1 MKDRIINSK
10 TKEEVK
16 KAVKNGNVA
25 RVNFCSVEK
34 PGEKCAKYVEKQ
46 LNADVRGTLANR
58 EEKSSGKCIICNKPA
73 NEIVYIGKSY

>member
-1 MKDRIINSK
+1 MKARIVNSK

-16 KAVKNGNVA
+16 KVVKGGKVA

-34 PGEKCAKYVEKQ
+34 PGEKCAEYVEKQ
-46 LNADVRGTLANR
+46 LNAEVRGTWANKR
-58 EEKSSGKCIICNKPA
+58 EKSSGKCINCNKTA